1 MAIHKIDGVDAVDG
15 GAQIS
20 SFPKKHVTL
29 HCTTATIAKGDWV
42 CIDVTDTT
50 NGRGASCKKTPGTA
64 IDATAF
70 GVATETLTVAGELR
84 VQTAGLC
91 DFALLATGVSPSEPI
106 VCDATAGAGSLFA
119 GTDVGAPVG
128 VYISSDGTSDGVAAA
143 SNRVM
148 IIDQGYF

>member
-1 MAIHKIDGVDAVDG
+1 MAIHKVDGVDG
-15 GAQIS
+15 TGN
-20 SFPKKHVTL
+20 FPKKLVRL
-29 HCTTATIAKGDWV
+29 HCTTAAITKGDWV

-50 NGRGASCKKTPGTA
+50 NGRGASCKKTGTA

-70 GVATETLTVAGELR
+70 GVATETTTVAGVIK

-91 DFALLATGVSPSEPI
+91 DFALMATGVSVSEPLI
-106 VCDATAGAGSLFA
+106 CDATAGAASLFA

-128 VYISSDGTSDGVAAA
+128 IYISSDGTSDGVATAT
-143 SNRVM
+143 NRVM